1 MLAGCWVS
9 IGAAALLGGVL
20 PGAGDPGA
28 VVVLGAL
35 GAATLLLECTAPE
48 PAGGDQCQAN
58 AVQPCRACGRSQ
70 PGVANGLLVDRLE
83 GG

>member
-1 MLAGCWVS
+1 
-9 IGAAALLGGVL
+9 
-20 PGAGDPGA
+20 
-28 VVVLGAL
+28 VVLGAL